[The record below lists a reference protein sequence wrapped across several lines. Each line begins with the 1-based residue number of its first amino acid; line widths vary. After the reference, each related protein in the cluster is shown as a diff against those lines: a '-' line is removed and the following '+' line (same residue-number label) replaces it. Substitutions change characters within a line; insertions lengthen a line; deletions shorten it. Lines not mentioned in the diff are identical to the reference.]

1 MSTPI
6 SLHITGMSCAA
17 CAGRVERALRKVE
30 GVSEAQVNLAAETVR
45 IQLTEPTG
53 MECLIAAVEKAGY
66 GASPEAAPPS
76 APTPLWPAF
85 VALALTLPLAA
96 PMLVGAPM
104 LPAWIQLALSAI
116 VLFGFGARFFRGAVA
131 ALSHGSANMDVL
143 VALGTSAA
151 FGLSCWTMFR
161 HGEHAAHQGL
171 YFESAALIVSFVL
184 LGKSLEE
191 RAKRRTSEAIRAL
204 QDLQPP
210 TARVRRDGTE
220 QELPV
225 AQLVQGDIVLVRPGE
240 RVPVDG
246 VVQVGESEVDESL
259 ITGESRA
266 VAKEPGTRVV
276 GGSVNGS
283 GLLELRCTA
292 LGAEST
298 LARIARLVEQAQGEK
313 APIQLLVDKVCA
325 VFVPA
330 VLGAALLT
338 LLGWGL
344 FTGQWQQ
351 GLLNAVAVLV
361 IACPCALG
369 LATPAAL
376 MAGMGTAA
384 RQGILIRD
392 VRALD
397 LAHEI
402 THVAFDKTGTL
413 TEGRP
418 KLVHHEG
425 SREALALAA
434 ALAQGSEHP
443 LAHAMR
449 EVGKHLEK
457 PKLEAVQAV
466 PGRGITGKLD
476 GEELSLGS
484 GRWLRERGI
493 EVDEDHASA
502 WLSQGLT
509 VSWLTRGG
517 KVLGLFAFGDVI
529 KARAAAALRRLH
541 AMDMKTVLIS
551 GDNRGAAEALG
562 AQLRIAEIHAEV
574 LPEDKARIVSEL
586 RLSGRVAMV
595 GDGINDAPA
604 LATADVGLAMGNGT
618 EAAMAAAGITLM
630 RGDPMLVPAALLIA
644 RRIHAKI
651 RQGLFWAFC
660 FNAIGIPLAALG
672 LMSPALAAGA
682 MALSSVSVLGNALLL
697 TRPSPELN
705 SQ

>member
-1 MSTPI
+1 MT
-6 SLHITGMSCAA
+6 CAA
-17 CAGRVERALRKVE
+17 CAGRVERALKKVE
-30 GVSEAQVNLAAETVR
+30 GVSAAQVNLAAETVQ
-45 IQLTEPTG
+45 IQLAEPTG
-53 MECLIAAVEKAGY
+53 MACLIAAVEKAGY
-66 GASPEAAPPS
+66 GATAEAEPPS
-76 APTPLWPAF
+76 PPMPLWPAF
-85 VALALTLPLAA
+85 VALVLTLPLVA
-96 PMLVGAPM
+96 PMLIGTPM
-104 LPAWIQLALSAI
+104 LPAVAQLALSAV
-116 VLFGFGARFFRGAVA
+116 VLFGFGARFFRGAFA
-131 ALSHGSANMDVL
+131 AVSHGSATMDVL

-151 FGLSCWTMFR
+151 FGLSCWTLFR
-161 HGEHAAHQGL
+161 HGEHAAHEGL

-210 TARVRRDGTE
+210 SARVRRDGTE
-220 QELPV
+220 QQLPI
-225 AQLVQGDIVLVRPGE
+225 AQLVLGDVVVVRPGE
-240 RVPVDG
+240 RIPVDG
-246 VVQVGESEVDESL
+246 LVTTGESEVDEAL

-266 VAKEPGTRVV
+266 VLKQPGARVV

-330 VLGAALLT
+330 VLGAALVT
-338 LLGWGL
+338 LLSWGL
-344 FTGQWQQ
+344 FTGRWED
-351 GLLNAVAVLV
+351 GLINAVSVLV

-402 THVAFDKTGTL
+402 TRIAFDKTGTL

-418 KLVHHEG
+418 KLVHHEIA
-425 SREALALAA
+425 REDLPLVA
-434 ALAQGSEHP
+434 ALAEGSEHP
-443 LAHAMR
+443 LAHAIR
-449 EVGKHLEK
+449 GIGAGLEK
-457 PKLEAVQAV
+457 PRLDDVRSV
-466 PGRGITGKLD
+466 PGRGITAKLD
-476 GEELSLGS
+476 GVEVSLGS
-484 GRWLRERGI
+484 GRWLLERGI
-493 EVDEDHASA
+493 DFNEDHASA
-502 WLSQGLT
+502 WLEKGLT

-517 KVLGLFAFGDVI
+517 RVLGLMAFGDLI
-529 KARAAAALRRLH
+529 KGRAAASLRRLH
-541 AMDMKTVLIS
+541 AMGLSTVLIS

-562 AQLRIAEIHAEV
+562 HQLRIGTIHAEV
-574 LPEDKARIVSEL
+574 LPEDKARIVADLKKNGS
-586 RLSGRVAMV
+586 RVAMV

-604 LATADVGLAMGNGT
+604 LATADVGMAMGNGT

-630 RGDPMLVPAALLIA
+630 RGDPMLVPAALNVA

-697 TRPSPELN
+697 TRPSPELTEP
-705 SQ
+705 

>member
-1 MSTPI
+1 MT
-6 SLHITGMSCAA
+6 CAA
-17 CAGRVERALRKVE
+17 CAGRVERALKKVD
-30 GVSEAQVNLAAETVR
+30 GVSAAQVNLAAETVQ
-45 IQLTEPTG
+45 IQLAEPTG

-66 GASPEAAPPS
+66 GATAEAEPPQ
-76 APTPLWPAF
+76 PPMPLWPAF
-85 VALALTLPLAA
+85 VALVLTLPLVA
-96 PMLVGAPM
+96 PMLIGTPM
-104 LPAWIQLALSAI
+104 LPAVAQLALSAV
-116 VLFGFGARFFRGAVA
+116 VLFGFGARFFRGAFA
-131 ALSHGSANMDVL
+131 AVSHGSATMDVL

-151 FGLSCWTMFR
+151 FGLSCWTLFR
-161 HGEHAAHQGL
+161 HGEHAAHHGL

-210 TARVRRDGTE
+210 TARVRRGGTE
-220 QELPV
+220 QELPI
-225 AQLVQGDIVLVRPGE
+225 AQLVLGDTVIVRPGE
-240 RVPVDG
+240 RIPVDG
-246 VVQVGESEVDESL
+246 LVTTGESEVDEAL

-266 VAKEPGTRVV
+266 VPKQPGARVV

-325 VFVPA
+325 IFVPA
-330 VLGAALLT
+330 VLGAALVT

-344 FTGQWQQ
+344 FTGRWED
-351 GLLNAVAVLV
+351 GLINAVSVLV

-402 THVAFDKTGTL
+402 THIAFDKTGTL

-418 KLVHHEG
+418 KLVHHEVA
-425 SREALALAA
+425 REDLPLVA
-434 ALAQGSEHP
+434 ALAEGSEHP
-443 LAHAMR
+443 LAHAIR
-449 EVGKHLEK
+449 GIGAGLEK
-457 PKLEAVQAV
+457 PRLEDVRSV
-466 PGRGITGKLD
+466 PGRGITAKLD
-476 GEELSLGS
+476 GVEVSLGS
-484 GRWLRERGI
+484 GRWLLERG
-493 EVDEDHASA
+493 VDFNEDHASA
-502 WLSQGLT
+502 WLAQGLT
-509 VSWLTRGG
+509 VSWLTRDGR
-517 KVLGLFAFGDVI
+517 VLGLMAFGDVI
-529 KARAAAALRRLH
+529 KGRAAASLRRLH
-541 AMDMKTVLIS
+541 AMGLQTVLIS

-562 AQLRIAEIHAEV
+562 HQLRIGAIHAEV
-574 LPEDKARIVSEL
+574 LPEDKARIVADLKKDGS
-586 RLSGRVAMV
+586 RVAMV

-604 LATADVGLAMGNGT
+604 LAAADVGMAMGNGT

-630 RGDPMLVPAALLIA
+630 RGDPMLVPAALLVA

-697 TRPSPELN
+697 TRPSPELTEP
-705 SQ
+705 